1 MARRFFIA
9 LLSVG
14 AVGGFWSALHHR
26 FPDRREALERH
37 VADLC
42 TDAAYRSYEKA
53 GALQKR

>member
-1 MARRFFIA
+1 MGRRFLIA
-9 LLSVG
+9 LFSLG

-26 FPDRREALERH
+26 YPDRREAFERH

-53 GALQKR
+53 AAGQKR